1 MKILLVEDEP
11 MIRRGLCA
19 LLQKIELEGEEEK
32 EILEAQNGREAEE
45 LLKHHIFDLVFTDI
59 EMPDLDGLALIERWV
74 NHSPYTNWV
83 IISGY
88 DEFHYAQRA
97 ISFGVK
103 EYLLKPVTKK
113 KMEETMIR
121 LLASQKK
128 NQFIG
133 ADEVEKV
140 LQGLEERVWLIDRE
154 AVQRFLN
161 QWFHDIAERNLDL
174 KYYCNLLN
182 HMLDMLLHRL
192 NEKGSQLS
200 EWPLKRMDIHGVND
214 PNSAFLSNCVELIKI
229 IENKRKGNEKDPI
242 EVAKK
247 FILENLESD
256 VSLEKVAKKLG
267 LNPSYFSQLFKQETS
282 ETFVRFRMRARM
294 ERAKELLL
302 QSDIRII
309 DIPSRIG
316 SNDHPHFTKTF
327 KKYTG
332 CSPSEYRAKMGV
344 E

>member
-1 MKILLVEDEP
+1 M
-11 MIRRGLCA
+11 
-19 LLQKIELEGEEEK
+19 
-32 EILEAQNGREAEE
+32 
-45 LLKHHIFDLVFTDI
+45 
-59 EMPDLDGLALIERWV
+59 
-74 NHSPYTNWV
+74 
-83 IISGY
+83 
-88 DEFHYAQRA
+88 
-97 ISFGVK
+97 
-103 EYLLKPVTKK
+103 
-113 KMEETMIR
+113 
-121 LLASQKK
+121 
-128 NQFIG
+128 
-133 ADEVEKV
+133 
-140 LQGLEERVWLIDRE
+140 
-154 AVQRFLN
+154 
-161 QWFHDIAERNLDL
+161 
-174 KYYCNLLN
+174 
-182 HMLDMLLHRL
+182 
-192 NEKGSQLS
+192 
-200 EWPLKRMDIHGVND
+200 
-214 PNSAFLSNCVELIKI
+214 
-229 IENKRKGNEKDPI
+229 
-242 EVAKK
+242 AKK